1 MMQHQQYPF
10 VDGTW
15 CLAQAQPQQSQ
26 PQRMMQF
33 QQYSNQS
40 QYPTQQ
46 PPQQMMQRQPK
57 KKRVPSAPQPNQEHV
72 VIGIPP
78 APQPN
83 QEHVVIKIPPAP
95 QPNQEHAVIGISSAP
110 QPNQEH
116 VVIGIPSTPQ
126 PNQEQANEGAASRGV
141 DDDDEG
147 EVGDG
152 GAANREADDDDRGES
167 SDDDDSISVAEYE
180 EYRENLGWINN
191 AYRCRSYVLSIDAFD
206 EDKCVNDCRTLNEK
220 GIDLNGISAERMLTI
235 GAIRNKF
242 NGYPVFEDYEKMCEI
257 FENEELE
264 NMNPDKRECFEI
276 MKQQTSNDA
285 DEIVNVLRSDE
296 EIFTSA
302 DAYVTALLANK
313 LISSDMYVDHDLKD
327 ALERAL
333 KRTEEKLGSQP
344 YGRRI
349 ICTYKKNRR

>member
-10 VDGTW
+10 VNGTW
-15 CLAQAQPQQSQ
+15 CLVQDQPQQSQ

-95 QPNQEHAVIGISSAP
+95 QPNQEHA
-110 QPNQEH
+110 
-116 VVIGIPSTPQ
+116 VIGIPSTPQ